1 MSQKE
6 KKWPPTSIVIAS
18 YNNYNTLEK
27 VLNKMLKLD
36 YPKYEI
42 NVIYDGDIKGAKEIV
57 EKYKKYK
64 IIKHHLN
71 KKNLGVCKTRNKG
84 IEMSKYNYVV
94 NMDHDCIPVKNWLK
108 KIMIGFSDPK
118 VGVVSSYTYYG
129 GTSTAFRKELLE
141 QVGGGYDLDYNYY
154 REDTDLSFKIMDLG
168 YKFKLVKADFEH
180 DHLEVKPKGP
190 KGMFDYVMKRLK
202 YHQNDV
208 LLYKKHPTKL
218 CKKFLKIRA
227 GFLVSPYADFSVATG
242 LWQGRFNLSSP
253 RGIVFMKSNTWW
265 KKVAIILA
273 GIIYVILVKL
283 SRLIGSIKHGKLLI

>member
-1 MSQKE
+1 MKKE
-6 KKWPPTSIVIAS
+6 KWPPTSIIIAS

-27 VLNKMLKLD
+27 VLNGMLKLD

-42 NVIYDGDIKGAKEIV
+42 IIVYDGESKGADQII
-57 EKYKKYK
+57 KKFQRHK
-64 IIKHHLN
+64 IIRHHKN
-71 KKNLGVCKTRNKG
+71 RKNLGVCKTRNKG
-84 IEMSKYNYVV
+84 IKLSKYNFVV

-108 KIMIGFSDPK
+108 KIIAGFDNPK

-141 QVGGGYDLDYNYY
+141 KVGGGYDLDYGYY

-168 YKFKLVKADFEH
+168 YKFKLVKANFEH
-180 DHLEVKPKGP
+180 DHEEVNPKGIS
-190 KGMFDYVMKRLK
+190 GMLKYLMKRLK

-218 CKKFLKIRA
+218 CKDFLQIKY

-253 RGIVFMKSNTWW
+253 RGLVFMKSDKLW
-265 KKVAIILA
+265 KKIAIVCVGIL
-273 GIIYVILVKL
+273 YVLMVKG
-283 SRLIGSIKHGKLLI
+283 SRLVGSIKHRKILL